1 MPIDA
6 SLVGRKSEPLKASW
20 TSKDALLYA
29 FGVGAG
35 QLDPLQEL
43 EFTTENTIDTPQR
56 VLPTFVNVAAAG
68 GVIGLLPP
76 DVDSAKTLHAAQA
89 FTLHRPLEAAGE
101 LETTSEIVGV
111 YDKGSGALVEVES
124 TARDGAGET
133 VATIQMAM
141 FVLGSGGFGGDRGP
155 AVDWAAPTGEP
166 DHVVTYPTRPDQALL
181 YRLTGDRNPLHS
193 DPAAAR
199 RGGFDQPILHGMCT
213 YGYTGRALLH
223 AVAGSDPAR
232 FTSMSGR
239 FTKPILPGEPITV
252 SMWVDG
258 SDVRYRTA
266 NANGDIVIDRGT
278 ATISS

>member
-1 MPIDA
+1 MPIDT
-6 SLVGRKSEPLKASW
+6 SLVGRTAEPVTSSW
-20 TSKDALLYA
+20 SSKDALLYA
-29 FGVGAG
+29 LGVGAG

-68 GVIGLLPP
+68 GVFQLLPP
-76 DVDSAKTLHAAQA
+76 ETDTAKTLHASQS
-89 FTLHRPLEAAGE
+89 FTLHRPLEVAGE
-101 LETTSEIVGV
+101 LTSVSKIVGV
-111 YDKGSGALVEVES
+111 YDKGSGALVEAES
-124 TARDGAGET
+124 TARDSAGEL

-141 FVLGSGGFGGDRGP
+141 FILGSGGFGGDRGP
-155 AVDWAAPTGEP
+155 APDWQAPTGEP
-166 DHVVTYPTRPDQALL
+166 DHVVTYDTRADQALL

-193 DPAAAR
+193 DPAAAQ
-199 RGGFDQPILHGMCT
+199 RGGFDTPILHGMCT

-239 FTKPILPGEPITV
+239 FTKPILPGESITV

-258 SDVRYRTA
+258 ADVRYRTT

-278 ATISS
+278 ATVA